1 MTADGAIVAV
11 ATPGHTRDHLSVI
24 VEDGEEAFF
33 IAGDASYNEG
43 AMLAGQVDGVSA
55 DEGVASATLG
65 AIRAFAASRP
75 TIYLPAHDPDA
86 ARRLAKR
93 RTTGDSHSVMSEQE
107 AGAK

>member
-24 VEDGEEAFF
+24 VEDGDKAIF

-43 AMLAGQVDGVSA
+43 AMLAGQIDGVSA
-55 DEGVASATLG
+55 DESVALATLS
-65 AIRAFAASRP
+65 AIRSFAASRP

-86 ARRLAKR
+86 ARRLAGR
-93 RTTGDSHSVMSEQE
+93 RTTRDSQSVVSEQE